1 MIYLELGIS
10 QLPWY
15 SLILLQTVVM
25 QYECWYVQFCM
36 LHRNAANMSDKS
48 QHPCLCCLWLLEV
61 SDVWDVWM
69 WLGFLD
75 FLCRLVWSH
84 TLFASRCRSHGYHAT
99 AATLAMRC
107 PSMKWGV
114 METEWKAKTGRIS
127 LLTRAAATVRLA
139 YAVSRSVKKLES
151 WRFRLKQIQINTVYT
166 LYIHRI
172 YSTGAEIFA
181 ATLFVELE

>member
-1 MIYLELGIS
+1 MSSSACCTEMQQTCLTN
-10 QLPWY
+10 PN
-15 SLILLQTVVM
+15 ILVCVVCDCLKFQM
-25 QYECWYVQFCM
+25 FEMFECDLAFWC
-36 LHRNAANMSDKS
+36 
-48 QHPCLCCLWLLEV
+48 
-61 SDVWDVWM
+61 
-69 WLGFLD
+69 FLD

-107 PSMKWGV
+107 PSMEWGV

-127 LLTRAAATVRLA
+127 LLTRSAATVRLA

-151 WRFRLKQIQINTVYT
+151 WRFRLKKIQINTVYT

-172 YSTGAEIFA
+172 YWCQDSCRNS
-181 ATLFVELE
+181 LFVELE